1 MGAVLDIL
9 RCSRLREKHR
19 SMPKK
24 QTPVWLPR
32 VLFESALIVAS
43 ILAAL
48 AFDEWREDR
57 QDDEIMQFALLNFSA
72 EIRQNKMRIDDAA
85 PFNSGLRQ
93 VVARH
98 YRDEDV
104 RSVDA
109 FVNMVASYSPA
120 RLQSTAWDTALA
132 TGSLAKMEYEL
143 VTALSLTYSLQNRY
157 TFVTATGLREL
168 TSPQNLADRNFRLAI
183 YNSLR
188 YLDDVIG
195 MEAELGITYTEASS
209 VIDSALIRMGIEFR
223 RNQDA
228 AAPAVAPPR
237 LEQ

>member
-1 MGAVLDIL
+1 
-9 RCSRLREKHR
+9 
-19 SMPKK
+19 MPNK
-24 QTPVWLPR
+24 QTSVWLPR

-57 QDDEIMQFALLNFSA
+57 QDEEIMQFALLNFSA
-72 EIRQNKMRIDDAA
+72 EIRQNKMRMDVTA

-98 YRDEDV
+98 YRDDDV

-132 TGSLAKMEYEL
+132 TGSLAKMEYAL
-143 VTALSLTYSLQNRY
+143 VTALSMTYSLQNRY
-157 TFVTATGLREL
+157 VFVTGTGLRANESTKPFRPEL
-168 TSPQNLADRNFRLAI
+168 QAG
-183 YNSLR
+183 
-188 YLDDVIG
+188 YL
-195 MEAELGITYTEASS
+195 
-209 VIDSALIRMGIEFR
+209 
-223 RNQDA
+223 
-228 AAPAVAPPR
+228 
-237 LEQ
+237 

>member
-1 MGAVLDIL
+1 
-9 RCSRLREKHR
+9 
-19 SMPKK
+19 MPNKR
-24 QTPVWLPR
+24 TSVWLPR

-57 QDDEIMQFALLNFSA
+57 QDEEIMQFALLNFSA
-72 EIRQNKMRIDDAA
+72 EIHQNKMRMDDTA

-98 YRDEDV
+98 YRDDDV
-104 RSVDA
+104 RSVDE
-109 FVNMVASYSPA
+109 FVDMVSSYSPA

-143 VTALSLTYSLQNRY
+143 VTALSLTYSLQSRY
-157 TFVTATGLREL
+157 AFVTGAVLREL
-168 TSPQNLADRNFRLAI
+168 TSPQNLSDRNFRLAI
-183 YNSLR
+183 YNSIR

-195 MEAELGITYTEASS
+195 MEAELGITYTEASI
-209 VIDSALIRMGIEFR
+209 VVDSALARMGLDSGHEE
-223 RNQDA
+223 NG
-228 AAPAVAPPR
+228 VAPEVAHP
-237 LEQ
+237 

>member
-9 RCSRLREKHR
+9 PCSRLREKHR

-24 QTPVWLPR
+24 QMPVWLPR

-72 EIRQNKMRIDDAA
+72 EMRQNKIRIDDAA

-98 YRDEDV
+98 YRDDDV
-104 RSVDA
+104 RSVDD
-109 FVNMVASYSPA
+109 FVDMVASYSPA

-143 VTALSLTYSLQNRY
+143 VTALSLTYSLQSRY
-157 TFVTATGLREL
+157 AFVTRTGLREL
-168 TSPQNLADRNFRLAI
+168 TSPQNLSDRNFRLAI

-195 MEAELGITYTEASS
+195 MEAELGVTYSEAKG
-209 VIDSALIRMGIEFR
+209 VIDAALVSMGIELPGEH
-223 RNQDA
+223 NGMA
-228 AAPAVAPPR
+228 ANVAQP
-237 LEQ
+237 

>member
-1 MGAVLDIL
+1 
-9 RCSRLREKHR
+9 
-19 SMPKK
+19 MPNK
-24 QTPVWLPR
+24 QTSVWLPR

-57 QDDEIMQFALLNFSA
+57 QDEEIMQFALLNFSA
-72 EIRQNKMRIDDAA
+72 EIRQNKMRMDVTA

-98 YRDEDV
+98 YRDDDV

-132 TGSLAKMEYEL
+132 TGSLAKMEYAL
-143 VTALSLTYSLQNRY
+143 VTALSMTYSLQNRY
-157 TFVTATGLREL
+157 VFVTGTGLREL
-168 TSPQNLADRNFRLAI
+168 TSPQNLSDRNFRLAI
-183 YNSLR
+183 YNSIR

-195 MEAELGITYTEASS
+195 MEAELGGTYTEATS
-209 VIDSALIRMGIEFR
+209 VIDSALVRMGLDSGQVH
-223 RNQDA
+223 NGV
-228 AAPAVAPPR
+228 APAVAQP
-237 LEQ
+237 

>member
-1 MGAVLDIL
+1 MSTK
-9 RCSRLREKHR
+9 RTS
-19 SMPKK
+19 
-24 QTPVWLPR
+24 VWLPR

-57 QDDEIMQFALLNFSA
+57 QDEEVLQLALLNFAA
-72 EIRQNKMRIDDAA
+72 EIRQNKTRMDDAA

-98 YRDEDV
+98 YRDDDV
-104 RSVDA
+104 RSVDE
-109 FVNMVASYSPA
+109 FVGMVASYSPA

-132 TGSLAKMEYEL
+132 TGSLAKMDYGL

-157 TFVTATGLREL
+157 DFVTGSGLREL
-168 TSPQNLADRNFRLAI
+168 TSPQNLSDRNFRLAI
-183 YNSLR
+183 YNSIR

-195 MEAELGITYTEASS
+195 MEAELGVTYSEATS
-209 VIDSALIRMGIEFR
+209 VVEAALVKMGIE
-223 RNQDA
+223 
-228 AAPAVAPPR
+228 PGGV
-237 LEQ
+237 

>member
-1 MGAVLDIL
+1 MDAVLDIL

-72 EIRQNKMRIDDAA
+72 EIRQNKMRMDDTA

-98 YRDEDV
+98 YRDDDV
-104 RSVDA
+104 RSVDE

-143 VTALSLTYSLQNRY
+143 VAALSMTYSLQNRY
-157 TFVTATGLREL
+157 VFVTGTGLREL
-168 TSPQNLADRNFRLAI
+168 TSPQNLSDRNFRLAI

-195 MEAELGITYTEASS
+195 MEAELGGTYIEATS
-209 VIDSALIRMGIEFR
+209 VIDAALVRMGLDSGR
-223 RNQDA
+223 ARNGVA
-228 AAPAVAPPR
+228 ADVAHP
-237 LEQ
+237 